1 MTALYQDLGARVVAV
16 EPIPYLAALIRRRFH
31 ATVEQ
36 AAVGATAG
44 RLALRV
50 GRVPNH
56 STLSA
61 AYAERF
67 ADRLSDT
74 TIDVEVVTLDQLVGR
89 HGLPDFVKIDV
100 EGFEADALRG
110 LHSPVAA
117 VCFEFQ
123 YDLPDVTA
131 ECLSSL
137 GRLADYGFRFAENLL
152 GGSTPLWP
160 GPHDPPADATTLLA
174 RIRRTMASGSYG
186 DIYATDESSGRSG
199 GRGWPAAAE

>member
-56 STLSA
+56 STLSP

-100 EGFEADALRG
+100 EGLESEVLRG

-117 VCFEFQ
+117 ICFEFQ
-123 YDLPDVTA
+123 YDLLGVA
-131 ECLSSL
+131 EECLLILDEL
-137 GRLADYGFRFAENLL
+137 GDYQFRFAENRLT
-152 GGSTPLWP
+152 GSTALWP
-160 GPHDPPADATTLLA
+160 DPSDPPADGRSLLA
-174 RIRRTMASGSYG
+174 RIKATMDASSYG
-186 DIYATDESSGRSG
+186 DVYSVNKDHGPSQPERADRQE
-199 GRGWPAAAE
+199 